1 MNSWMMESI
10 AVLLTSKK
18 IIFIIVFTLMCHLAM
33 NLWLDYYIQAET
45 VSGKYSFI
53 QEAINTRLL
62 RHSNKASNA
71 ILILGLVAIVKVF
84 KKERNKLF
92 R

>member
-1 MNSWMMESI
+1 MKSWMMETI

-18 IIFIIVFTLMCHLAM
+18 IIFIIVFTLMCHFAM
-33 NLWLDYYIQAET
+33 NLWFDDHIQIET
-45 VSGKYSFI
+45 VTGKVSFI

-62 RHSNKASNA
+62 RHSDKASNA